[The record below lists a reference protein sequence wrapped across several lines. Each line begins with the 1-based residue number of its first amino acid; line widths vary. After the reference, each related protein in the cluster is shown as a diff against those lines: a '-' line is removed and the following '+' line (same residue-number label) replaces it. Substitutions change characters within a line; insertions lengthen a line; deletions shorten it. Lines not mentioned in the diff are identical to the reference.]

1 MWNNCTFA
9 TWNNKIINDGRF
21 SNDNSALHGNSCR
34 YCWGCSFVWYVQK
47 PSCTYGMIDEAQRKK
62 MGDIL
67 CDIWKYMVTVVP
79 FGYFFSDKP
88 YTLPII
94 IGTAFFGFLFILFGL
109 YFTKRT
115 DDKSISTSSNKKKI
129 KILKN
134 TTFVVEESK
143 WFLIIK
149 KGRIQKR
156 TRPFFY
162 APKNAELTQIIHR
175 VNSIGKSS

>member
-1 MWNNCTFA
+1 
-9 TWNNKIINDGRF
+9 
-21 SNDNSALHGNSCR
+21 
-34 YCWGCSFVWYVQK
+34 
-47 PSCTYGMIDEAQRKK
+47 MIDEAQRKK

-67 CDIWKYMVTVVP
+67 CDIGKYMVTVVP

-109 YFTKRT
+109 YFTKRI

-129 KILKN
+129 KKLKN

-143 WFLIIK
+143 
-149 KGRIQKR
+149 
-156 TRPFFY
+156 
-162 APKNAELTQIIHR
+162 
-175 VNSIGKSS
+175 